1 MKRAVVGT
9 SSIRR
14 PAADRRSHR
23 ERFEIRLRAG
33 VGRALLAA
41 FCFGA
46 ASSAAFAATP
56 VQGSQGTIVGEF
68 ELAAPASQSFTLR
81 ATIPVFPGTFP
92 RPDGLM
98 PFAIRD
104 SNGAL
109 VPAQV
114 DPVSYYPNDAVDGA
128 DVVELTAAVRVPPGT
143 QVGAHI
149 QYKVIDSPHPA
160 GTFPLT
166 PAVQSLFTTAGA
178 VSIRTRDVFGNT
190 YVADLLR
197 GADDTRLL
205 RSGEFR
211 EQTRFYEVMR
221 PTTTNYGAPSGPLR
235 RMMGVHSYVSTWAGE
250 DMISLDLRIHNGTSG
265 EDGQDPIDDPQER
278 LYFDQLEIV
287 VPQGWVLLPDI
298 QDVSW
303 GAPVNQGATTVYPIV
318 KGQPG
323 NTLNVLPVQAQFHR
337 RLVLA
342 KASAVVRAQDLVTEQ
357 WLGFCQPDADTN
369 GPYLSWWNRFTAR
382 YFPQHHVLP
391 RFDFKGKNSA
401 LGKMKSEFETD
412 HTALLTGKSNGGY
425 PYYSDQMGWAFPF
438 GSKYGG
444 MTGGSDIYL
453 YDGVVTAWAASNEG
467 YRHAQITHRMYT
479 DRQAVALYNKDGD
492 PTSLHDWITH
502 GPQFDYVHMEF
513 YLTPLPGP
521 DPFGFTSAPT
531 YQIDAVAAQG
541 RQPAYESE
549 LLSYFPIDV
558 QHHIRWLRS
567 PKVLLWLGNDAIAKD
582 DLRMEAEI
590 LRLSYHQYPTS
601 PSNGVIPSGMLFDI
615 RSVETNPAVGFACG
629 RGEAW
634 TIDCMCAA
642 YSIADPAWRAEAKP
656 WFDAVTKLMRSG
668 QADCSGFLMRLKTN
682 KDFNG
687 QYFVRRS
694 TETAML
700 DQALVSIVESVY
712 RGVDVP
718 RQKSLEY
725 VLTKQFYGEISP
737 MSWSATQKGPI
748 SSIAVAPLSGA
759 PFCGTTPGQFPDAD
773 KFQSWSS
780 LAYAY
785 ELTSDP
791 IFLKRAAEMSGSSV
805 TKNTL
810 GAQQNMS
817 WGNHENRA
825 GLLALV
831 QQLWLP

>member
-1 MKRAVVGT
+1 MKRAAFGA

-14 PAADRRSHR
+14 PAAGRRLQHV
-23 ERFEIRLRAG
+23 RFDSRL
-33 VGRALLAA
+33 VGRFARAWVLGATLSAAALAA
-41 FCFGA
+41 V
-46 ASSAAFAATP
+46 P
-56 VQGSQGTIVGEF
+56 VQTQAAIVGEL
-68 ELAAPASQSFTLR
+68 ELAAPASQTFVLR
-81 ATIPVFPGTFP
+81 ATLPVLPGTFP
-92 RPDGLM
+92 RPDGKA
-98 PFAIRD
+98 PFSIQD

-114 DPVSYYPNDAVDGA
+114 DAVSYYPNDAQDGA
-128 DVVELTAAVRVPPGT
+128 DVVELTAAVRLPPGT
-143 QVGAHI
+143 QVGKRV
-149 QYKVIDSPHPA
+149 QYKVIDSPHPV

-166 PAVQSLFTTAGA
+166 PSVQSLFTTAGA
-178 VSIRTRDVFGNT
+178 VTIRTRDVFGHT

-221 PTTTNYGAPSGPLR
+221 PTTSNLGAPNGALT
-235 RMMGVHSYVSTWAGE
+235 RMMGVHSYVSTWAAE

-265 EDGQDPIDDPQER
+265 ESGQDPIDDPQQR

-298 QDVSW
+298 QDVGW
-303 GAPVNQGATTVYPIV
+303 GAPVTQGGVTVYPIV
-318 KGQPG
+318 KALPG
-323 NTLNVLPVQAQFHR
+323 NDLNMLPVQGQFHR
-337 RLVLA
+337 RLVLV
-342 KASAVVRAQDLVTEQ
+342 KSSAIARGQDLVAEQ
-357 WLGFCQPDADTN
+357 WLGFCQPDADAN
-369 GPYLSWWNRFTAR
+369 AIYFSWWNRFTAR
-382 YFPQHHVLP
+382 YFPQRHVLP
-391 RFDFKGKNSA
+391 RFDFKGKGAA
-401 LGKMKSEFETD
+401 LGKLKSEYETD
-412 HTALLTGKSNGGY
+412 STALLSGKSNGGY
-425 PYYSDQMGWAFPF
+425 PFYSDQMGWAFPF

-467 YRHAQITHRMYT
+467 YRHAQIAHRMYT
-479 DRQAVALYNKDGD
+479 DRQPVALFNRDGD
-492 PTSLHDWITH
+492 PTTVDDWLTH

-531 YQIDAVAAQG
+531 YQVDAVAAQG
-541 RQPAYESE
+541 RQPGYESE

-558 QHHIRWLRS
+558 QHHVRWLRS
-567 PKVLLWLGNDAIAKD
+567 PKVLVWLGNDALAKD
-582 DLRMEAEI
+582 DLMMEAEV
-590 LRLSYHQYPTS
+590 LRLSYHQFATS

-615 RSVETNPAVGFACG
+615 RSVEQNKGVGFACG

-634 TIDCMCAA
+634 TIDGMCAA
-642 YSIADPAWRAEAKP
+642 YSIAGPAWRSAARP
-656 WFDAVTKLMRSG
+656 WFDAMTKLMRAG
-668 QADCSGFLMRLKTN
+668 QAECSGFLMRLKTN
-682 KDFNG
+682 KDFDG
-687 QYFVRRS
+687 LFFVRRA

-700 DQALVSIVESVY
+700 DQALVSTIETVY
-712 RGVDVP
+712 RGVDLP

-737 MSWSATQKGPI
+737 MSWSFTQKGPI
-748 SSIAVAPLSGA
+748 SSIAVAPLSGL
-759 PFCGTTPGQFPDAD
+759 PFCITTPGVFPDAD

-785 ELTSDP
+785 ELTGDP
-791 IFLKRAAEMSGSSV
+791 IFLKRAAEMSGSTI
-805 TKNTL
+805 TKNVL

-825 GLLALV
+825 GLLALA